1 MATKPETY
9 FDVRTVERNIDRGKL
24 TKKEYQAY
32 LRNLPDAADK
42 GMQMLWDQEEE
53 QGEAS
58 EDDE

>member
-58 EDDE
+58 EADE